1 MRWILRLLLAEKRL
15 KIAVL
20 ASGAGLVLVLLGLIL
35 PFAWAT
41 KVGMWVGL
49 PVFALGLIAALGLAV
64 LVVVKDYKR
73 YHA

>member
-1 MRWILRLLLAEKRL
+1 MKWLLRPLLADRRF
-15 KIAVL
+15 KIAAL
-20 ASGAGLVLVLLGLIL
+20 AAGGGLLLVLLGLIL

-41 KVGMWVGL
+41 KIGMWGGLPIFAVGL
-49 PVFALGLIAALGLAV
+49 ISAFGLAV